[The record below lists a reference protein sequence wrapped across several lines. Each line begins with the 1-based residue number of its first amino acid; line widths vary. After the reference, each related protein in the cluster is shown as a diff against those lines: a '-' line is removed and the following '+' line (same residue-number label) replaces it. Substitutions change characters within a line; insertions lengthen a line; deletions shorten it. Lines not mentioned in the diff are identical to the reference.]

1 MFNGDA
7 DHSRSYGPN
16 RGDEVT
22 LTFDQLSNIRAES
35 PSAIADALAS
45 RKRRPLLGEDGRLF
59 IIAADHPAR
68 GAIGVGSNPYA
79 MESRRELLSR
89 LEAAL
94 SRPGVDGV
102 LATPDVIDDLALMGL
117 LDNKVVVGSL
127 NRGGLRGSVFEFDDR
142 YTAYSVESIASQ
154 GLDFAKNLIRINLE
168 DKDSVRTLEYSA
180 RAIDEAARH
189 KLPIMLEPFMSSW
202 SEGRV
207 VNDLSPEAVALAIAI
222 AQGLGNSSAYSWLKI
237 PVVVHMERVM
247 EASTLP
253 TLLLGGETNGHQDQ
267 AYARWESALAL
278 PGVRGLVVGRSLLY
292 PADGDVVKAV
302 DTAAQLVHPSG
313 KN

>member
-1 MFNGDA
+1 M
-7 DHSRSYGPN
+7 
-16 RGDEVT
+16 T